1 MEKENDLKENLKENK
16 KLIFLI
22 RHGNTEFNKKNIFR
36 GHFDIPLDN
45 FGIEQ
50 AEKTGIFLKDIDFD
64 IIYSSPLSRAYKTAE
79 IIKNHQK
86 NNVEIIKE
94 EGFKDLNFGEWE
106 GKGYDEVQKLYSE
119 IYMKWLREPFNAF
132 IPEGENLRDAQ
143 NRSWEALKKIISDN
157 KNFIIAIV
165 THRIITKLLILKM
178 LDINDSGIWKINQD
192 PCCINIFEY
201 KYQTFFMS
209 KLNYN
214 FHIVDLKNSFF
225 SID

>member
-1 MEKENDLKENLKENK
+1 MENNIKNNQ

-22 RHGNTEFNKKNIFR
+22 RHGNTEFNKKKIFR

-45 FGIEQ
+45 IGIEQ
-50 AEKTGIFLKDIDFD
+50 AEKTGLFLKDINFD
-64 IIYSSPLSRAYKTAE
+64 VIYSSPLSRAYKTAE
-79 IIKNHQK
+79 IIKNYQK

-94 EGFKDLNFGEWE
+94 DGFRDLNFGDWE
-106 GKGYDEVQKLYSE
+106 GKSYDEVQKLYPE
-119 IYMKWLREPFNAF
+119 IYTQWTREPFNAY
-132 IPEGENLRDAQ
+132 IPGGEALYNAQ
-143 NRSWEALKKIISDN
+143 NRSWKSIKEIVANSNNSIL
-157 KNFIIAIV
+157 AIV
-165 THRIITKLLILKM
+165 THRVITKLLILKM
-178 LDINDSGIWKINQD
+178 LDINESGIWKINQD

-214 FHIVDLKNSFF
+214 FHIADLKNSFF